1 MRLIA
6 LLALLAVPVF
16 AVPDSTNGWG
26 YDLDSLDRDLAVWKA
41 HPDVRIDSIGASVQG
56 RPIWMVSITDRSD
69 SVAPV
74 SGRAGPK
81 RRVVAHART
90 HPWEVQSQRVAN
102 GMIAA
107 LLEPTDEAAALR
119 RDFLFHFIPQYNP
132 DGIVLGSQ
140 RFNANGVDLEG
151 NWSAPVMEPE
161 AASLKRL
168 FQGFMAGANPV
179 DVALNLHSDQF
190 NCTRFFFYHLPGG
203 TSELYAAQ
211 EKTFIADIQARFPGG
226 IEDWNFV
233 ASWATAPVLRYPE
246 GFWWSGW
253 REKVMALTY
262 EDANCP
268 DAGLFDS
275 TGRALVEGTGAY
287 LRQVP
292 QAAEHKA
299 DSRSLRLEGA
309 EIVFGGELGGCR
321 WETRDAKGRR
331 MTTGIVS
338 STSLKVSDIVPPGRG
353 MSVFLVRRPDG
364 GLERILLSPR

>member
-6 LLALLAVPVF
+6 LFALLAGPVF
-16 AVPDSTNGWG
+16 AAPDSTNGWG
-26 YDLDSLDRDLAVWKA
+26 YGLDSLDRDLAVWKS
-41 HPDVRIDSIGASVQG
+41 HPDVRIDSIGASVRG

-69 SVAPV
+69 SLAPV

-81 RRVVAHART
+81 RRVAAHART
-90 HPWEVQSQRVAN
+90 HPWEVQSQRVAK
-102 GMIAA
+102 GMISA
-107 LLEPTDEAAALR
+107 LLEPTDEAAGLR
-119 RDFLFHFIPQYNP
+119 RDFQFHIIPQYNP

-140 RFNANGVDLEG
+140 RFNANGIDLEG

-211 EKTFIADIQARFPGG
+211 EKVFIADVQARFPGG

-233 ASWATAPVLRYPE
+233 ASWANAPVLRYPE

-268 DAGLFDS
+268 DAGRFDS
-275 TGRALVEGTGAY
+275 TGRALVLGTAAY
-287 LRQVP
+287 LRRITESVAPRIAVAAPLRVSTEGIHLAVP
-292 QAAEHKA
+292 RG
-299 DSRSLRLEGA
+299 S
-309 EIVFGGELGGCR
+309 R
-321 WETRDAKGRR
+321 WELRDLAGRR
-331 MTTGIVS
+331 LGAGLADPPLLPWS
-338 STSLKVSDIVPPGRG
+338 SLPGNG
-353 MSVFLVRRPDG
+353 SAILAVRTPAG
-364 GLERILLSPR
+364 VVHRILLPRR